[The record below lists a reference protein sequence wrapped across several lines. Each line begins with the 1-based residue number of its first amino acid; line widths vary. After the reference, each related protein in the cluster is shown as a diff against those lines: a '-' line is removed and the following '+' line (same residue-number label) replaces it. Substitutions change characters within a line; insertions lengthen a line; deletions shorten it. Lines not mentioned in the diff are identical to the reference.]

1 MVNNKNK
8 FTGPLLL
15 MLCAIIWGSS
25 FVAQTTGAE
34 YVGPFTFISLRSLLG
49 SAFLVPVIIFMN
61 TLNKK
66 KTPFEN
72 NAPSES

>member
-1 MVNNKNK
+1 MHKRYYQK
-8 FTGPLLL
+8 RYKD
-15 MLCAIIWGSS
+15 MKRWS
-25 FVAQTTGAE
+25 
-34 YVGPFTFISLRSLLG
+34 ISLRSLLG

-72 NAPSES
+72 NAPSESKKGKGSFKRKPKHPPKYED